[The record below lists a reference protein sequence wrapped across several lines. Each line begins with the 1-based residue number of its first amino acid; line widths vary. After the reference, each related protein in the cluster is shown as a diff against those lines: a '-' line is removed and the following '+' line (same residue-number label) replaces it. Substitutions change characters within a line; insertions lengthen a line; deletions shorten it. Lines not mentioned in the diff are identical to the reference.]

1 MLEDYT
7 NRVYD
12 LLSHTPANQT
22 KAQLPVSMVNDGILS
37 VKNLTVLFLFR
48 ISNAQKVKIVDAQ
61 QGLDV
66 INQGIREKHVA
77 ETRLNL
83 NSSRSHMMCTIDL
96 VRTEEDKEEVIAT
109 CRIVDLAGSERAA
122 RTGADGERMK
132 EAGQIN
138 NDLTYLMTVLEK
150 MNQGK
155 QAELYNFRVCKLTML
170 LSVCL
175 ERDYYYY
182 YYYDDDDENENND
195 GQTSIIGNLAGP
207 VSMMINI
214 SNDREDYDET
224 FYALEKTAFVK
235 DIKTVQKRYDL
246 RDD

>member
-1 MLEDYT
+1 M
-7 NRVYD
+7 
-12 LLSHTPANQT
+12 
-22 KAQLPVSMVNDGILS
+22 
-37 VKNLTVLFLFR
+37 
-48 ISNAQKVKIVDAQ
+48 
-61 QGLDV
+61 

-96 VRTEEDKEEVIAT
+96 VRTEEEKEEVIAT

-155 QAELYNFRVCKLTML
+155 QAELYNFRACKLTML
-170 LSVCL
+170 LSVRL
-175 ERDYYYY
+175 ERD
-182 YYYDDDDENENND
+182 DDDD
-195 GQTSIIGNLAGP
+195 GQ
-207 VSMMINI
+207 
-214 SNDREDYDET
+214 
-224 FYALEKTAFVK
+224 
-235 DIKTVQKRYDL
+235 
-246 RDD
+246 